1 MPEGSRNWPVAVDP
15 SGLLRPRWWTPPAA
29 RYGLTNPGR
38 LIAAGYSNGVN
49 VAYAM
54 PLLQPGVLAAAV
66 LFRAMPPTPPD

>member
-1 MPEGSRNWPVAVDP
+1 MPEGVAELAGRGGP
-15 SGLLRPRWWTPPAA
+15 LGPAA
-29 RYGLTNPGR
+29 AALVDAAGRAVRANPGR